1 MVVNLTRIR
10 RPPTALATAT
20 VALAA
25 VSVLVAACTPTS
37 QARPSLNPSSSTARL
52 TNSDHSLAG
61 TERSLARAASAA
73 YRTTIGIDA
82 GSLVAD
88 VDRLRGDLSS
98 DDIPAARTDE
108 LSAQAA
114 YDGIR
119 MLLESADPV
128 IADTL
133 DEQPSMVAPGQT
145 LAGLHAVEGALWST
159 LPTDA
164 QTDMTGVVAQ
174 ARVADYLLSREVL
187 APVVIGTTAVGELG
201 WVDVVAIPGHEEV
214 SSHLDAV
221 DIAATVEAAQTA
233 YAAIQPL
240 ARRVSPSLAA
250 SVGQDFA
257 TLTAEVTALGPPDQK
272 ADGTIP
278 ELTLRSLSR
287 TVNATASSLSELA
300 AALVPFGTFG
310 ASY

>member
-1 MVVNLTRIR
+1 
-10 RPPTALATAT
+10 
-20 VALAA
+20 
-25 VSVLVAACTPTS
+25 
-37 QARPSLNPSSSTARL
+37 
-52 TNSDHSLAG
+52 
-61 TERSLARAASAA
+61 
-73 YRTTIGIDA
+73 
-82 GSLVAD
+82 
-88 VDRLRGDLSS
+88 
-98 DDIPAARTDE
+98 
-108 LSAQAA
+108 
-114 YDGIR
+114 
-119 MLLESADPV
+119 LESADPV